1 MNANIRRFIA
11 LTALAFTY
19 GSIYL
24 LPYMKSSF
32 YTQMIE
38 ATGFTNAQLGQ
49 LVAMYGLMC
58 TLTYL
63 PGGWLADKFKPRTL
77 LSFCAIV
84 NGLLCGVFYMFR
96 TDFTVA
102 TIVWG
107 ACALTGGFAF
117 WPSML
122 KGIRLLGT
130 KEEQGRIYGLF
141 DFINGIVSLLLAF
154 GATFIAAQFAD
165 NVAGFEGIV
174 LTFAIASIVGGLAV
188 FFFFSNDLV
197 FNEEAQE
204 EEGQEKITMKEFL
217 QVLISP
223 RVWVCA
229 GIMFVCVTLVGGLG
243 YLNPY
248 MTGSFGIAAATAS
261 FISSTTYYGTRF
273 GGIFGGYMAD
283 KVFKSS
289 AKWQI
294 IAHISTAALFASFL
308 FIPTTATTLF
318 IMVVLLTGFAVY
330 MNRSTAYSLLTE
342 LRIPPRIS
350 GTALALITLI
360 GYMPDLF
367 IHTMFGTWLDEM
379 GQAGF
384 AQIYSFVA
392 AVGAGGI
399 VLAIIATFMS
409 IKYNKSND

>member
-1 MNANIRRFIA
+1 MNNVKRLIA

-58 TLTYL
+58 TISYL
-63 PGGWLADKFKPRTL
+63 PGGWLADKFSPRAL
-77 LSFCAIV
+77 LSFCSII
-84 NGLLCGVFYMFR
+84 NGALCVVFYMFR
-96 TDFTVA
+96 TDFTIA
-102 TIVWG
+102 TVVWG

-130 KEEQGRIYGLF
+130 KDEQGRMYGLF
-141 DFINGIVSLLLAF
+141 EFINGMVSLLLAF
-154 GATFIAAQFAD
+154 GATFVAAQFA
-165 NVAGFEGIV
+165 NNIAGFEGIV
-174 LTFAIASIVGGLAV
+174 LTFAAASILGGLSV
-188 FFFFSNDLV
+188 WFFFSNDLV
-197 FNEEAQE
+197 YNEEAQE
-204 EEGQEKITMKEFL
+204 EEGKEKITLKEFL
-217 QVLISP
+217 QVLIMP

-229 GIMFVCVTLVGGLG
+229 AIMFVCVTLVGGLG

-261 FISSTTYYGTRF
+261 FLSSFIYYGTRF

-289 AKWQI
+289 AKWQV
-294 IAHISTAALFASFL
+294 IAHISTAGLFALLL
-308 FIPTTATTLF
+308 FIPTTAVTVF
-318 IMVVLLTGFAVY
+318 IMVVILLGCAVY

-350 GTALALITLI
+350 GTALALITLV

-367 IHTMFGTWLDEM
+367 MHTMFGTWLDEH
-379 GQAGF
+379 GQEGF
-384 AQIYSFVA
+384 AMIFKYVA
-392 AVGAGGI
+392 AIGGI
-399 VLAIIATFMS
+399 GVVLALISTLMS
-409 IKYNKSND
+409 AKINKENS